1 MDNLDYW
8 RINYSTKWR
17 IIKREKKE
25 GVRVDEEFNYLND
38 SKKQF
43 EKIKKISG
51 ELRDYVEKEFPEI
64 SENDIDFL
72 VKLLGMELK
81 HLFLNL

>member
-1 MDNLDYW
+1 M
-8 RINYSTKWR
+8 
-17 IIKREKKE
+17 
-25 GVRVDEEFNYLND
+25 DEEFNYLND

-51 ELRDYVEKEFPEI
+51 KLRDYVEKEFPEI

-72 VKLLGMELK
+72 VKLLGIELK
-81 HLFLNL
+81 YLFLNL

>member
-1 MDNLDYW
+1 M
-8 RINYSTKWR
+8 
-17 IIKREKKE
+17 
-25 GVRVDEEFNYLND
+25 RVDEEFNYLND

>member
-1 MDNLDYW
+1 M
-8 RINYSTKWR
+8 
-17 IIKREKKE
+17 
-25 GVRVDEEFNYLND
+25 GEEFNYLND

-43 EKIKKISG
+43 EKIKKISV
-51 ELRDYVEKEFPEI
+51 ELRDYMEKEFPEI

-81 HLFLNL
+81 HYYLTNFVC

>member
-1 MDNLDYW
+1 M
-8 RINYSTKWR
+8 
-17 IIKREKKE
+17 
-25 GVRVDEEFNYLND
+25 DEEFNYLND

-72 VKLLGMELK
+72 VKHLGIELK
-81 HLFLNL
+81 YLFLNL

>member
-1 MDNLDYW
+1 M
-8 RINYSTKWR
+8 
-17 IIKREKKE
+17 
-25 GVRVDEEFNYLND
+25 DEEFNYLND

-72 VKLLGMELK
+72 VKLLGIELK
-81 HLFLNL
+81 YLFLNL

>member
-1 MDNLDYW
+1 M
-8 RINYSTKWR
+8 RKAR
-17 IIKREKKE
+17 RCEM
-25 GVRVDEEFNYLND
+25 DEEFNYLND

>member
-1 MDNLDYW
+1 M
-8 RINYSTKWR
+8 
-17 IIKREKKE
+17 
-25 GVRVDEEFNYLND
+25 DEEFNYLND
-38 SKKQF
+38 SKKKF

>member
-1 MDNLDYW
+1 M
-8 RINYSTKWR
+8 
-17 IIKREKKE
+17 
-25 GVRVDEEFNYLND
+25 DEEFNYLND

-81 HLFLNL
+81 HLFLKL

>member
-1 MDNLDYW
+1 
-8 RINYSTKWR
+8 
-17 IIKREKKE
+17 
-25 GVRVDEEFNYLND
+25 VRVDEEFNYLND

>member
-1 MDNLDYW
+1 M
-8 RINYSTKWR
+8 
-17 IIKREKKE
+17 
-25 GVRVDEEFNYLND
+25 DEEFNYRND

-64 SENDIDFL
+64 LENDIDFL
-72 VKLLGMELK
+72 VELLGMELK

>member
-1 MDNLDYW
+1 M
-8 RINYSTKWR
+8 
-17 IIKREKKE
+17 
-25 GVRVDEEFNYLND
+25 DEEFNYLND

-81 HLFLNL
+81 HSFLNL

>member
-1 MDNLDYW
+1 MNEKINFYDHNE
-8 RINYSTKWR
+8 RIDKIRKLTKEFR
-17 IIKREKKE
+17 EIIEKK
-25 GVRVDEEFNYLND
+25 
-38 SKKQF
+38 
-43 EKIKKISG
+43 
-51 ELRDYVEKEFPEI
+51 FPEI